1 MARRAGWLRYDAF
14 STPLAM
20 TTANRASELGTPLP
34 GTPDGA
40 YVRTTVEIMRNDK
53 DRYWDCLD
61 QAMEA
66 SHGGRIEEALA
77 WLDEALRVHP
87 DGAEAHNGR
96 GEILW
101 DDGRIDEALIEF
113 DRATLAD
120 GKFTAAHLN
129 RIELLIEELGEFG
142 TAVRL
147 ADELLAGQPEL
158 PRPDRMLQAEVYYL
172 KSKALFY
179 QDDLEGAL
187 FLVRRAA
194 KAGGELGLYCAFE
207 GQVLFELGAYVE
219 AKRVLE
225 RGIAID
231 PDAGHT
237 LYHLGLVLERLEED
251 ADDSGSVCVGIETS
265 AQAFSRA
272 NSLEPQQFPLPV
284 TLEDSA
290 FSRALDSSVANLPRS
305 IRDRIE
311 GVSLLVEDFPTLEMI
326 REERISPQTL
336 GLFIG
341 VPRTEAL
348 VTDQPLDLDRIML
361 FKKNLEKICQ
371 DEEDLIDQ
379 IQITLRHEVGHYLGL
394 DEDDLERL
402 GLA

>member
-1 MARRAGWLRYDAF
+1 MSEVRR
-14 STPLAM
+14 
-20 TTANRASELGTPLP
+20 
-34 GTPDGA
+34 
-40 YVRTTVEIMRNDK
+40 MRKDK

-66 SHGGRIEEALA
+66 SHGGRLEEALA

-87 DGAEAHNGR
+87 EGAEAHNGR

-113 DRATLAD
+113 DRAIEAD

-129 RIELLIEELGEFG
+129 RIELMIEDLGEFG
-142 TAVRL
+142 AAVRS
-147 ADELLAGQPEL
+147 ADELLSGQPRL
-158 PRPDRMLQAEVYYL
+158 PRPDRTLQAEVYYL

-194 KAGGELGLYCAFE
+194 KSGSELGLYHAFE
-207 GQVLFELGAYVE
+207 GQILFELGDYAE
-219 AKRVLE
+219 ARRVLE
-225 RGIAID
+225 RGVAMD
-231 PDAGHT
+231 PESAHT
-237 LYHLGLVLERLEED
+237 VYHLGLVLERLESEGD
-251 ADDSGSVCVGIETS
+251 ETGAPGVGIETA

-272 NSLEPQQFPLPV
+272 N
-284 TLEDSA
+284 
-290 FSRALDSSVANLPRS
+290 ALDPQSFPVPAPLDEAVFARAVDEAIANLPRS
-305 IRDRIE
+305 IRERVE
-311 GVSLLVEDFPTLEMI
+311 GVSLIIEDFPS
-326 REERISPQTL
+326 REIVRKERVSPQTL
-336 GLFIG
+336 GLFLG

-348 VTDQPLDLDRIML
+348 VTEQPLDLDRILL
-361 FKKNLEKICQ
+361 FQRNLEKICQ
-371 DEEDLIDQ
+371 DEDDLVEQ
-379 IQITLRHEVGHYLGL
+379 IQITVRHEVGHYLGL

>member
-1 MARRAGWLRYDAF
+1 
-14 STPLAM
+14 
-20 TTANRASELGTPLP
+20 
-34 GTPDGA
+34 
-40 YVRTTVEIMRNDK
+40 
-53 DRYWDCLD
+53 
-61 QAMEA
+61 
-66 SHGGRIEEALA
+66 
-77 WLDEALRVHP
+77 
-87 DGAEAHNGR
+87 
-96 GEILW
+96 
-101 DDGRIDEALIEF
+101 
-113 DRATLAD
+113 
-120 GKFTAAHLN
+120 
-129 RIELLIEELGEFG
+129 
-142 TAVRL
+142 
-147 ADELLAGQPEL
+147 
-158 PRPDRMLQAEVYYL
+158 MLQAEVYYL

-207 GQVLFELGAYVE
+207 GQALFELGAYAE

-237 LYHLGLVLERLEED
+237 LYHLGLVLERLEDEVD
-251 ADDSGSVCVGIETS
+251 KSGEPVESGSIGVGIETA

-272 NSLEPQQFPLPV
+272 NALEPQQFPLPV
-284 TLEDSA
+284 ILDDA
-290 FSRALDSSVANLPRS
+290 GFSRALDLAVANLPRS
-305 IRDRIE
+305 IRERIE
-311 GVSLLVEDFPTLEMI
+311 GVSLQVEDFPTLELV
-326 REERISPQTL
+326 RNERISPQTL

-348 VTDQPLDLDRIML
+348 LTDQALDLDRIML

-379 IQITLRHEVGHYLGL
+379 IQTTLRHGVGHYLGL

>member
-1 MARRAGWLRYDAF
+1 
-14 STPLAM
+14 
-20 TTANRASELGTPLP
+20 
-34 GTPDGA
+34 
-40 YVRTTVEIMRNDK
+40 MRKDK

-87 DGAEAHNGR
+87 EGAEAHNGR

-113 DRATLAD
+113 DRATLVD

-129 RIELLIEELGEFG
+129 RIELLIEELGEFA

-147 ADELLAGQPEL
+147 ADELLAGRPEL
-158 PRPDRMLQAEVYYL
+158 PRPDRALQAEVYYL

-194 KAGGELGLYCAFE
+194 KAGGEIGLYSAFE
-207 GQVLFELGAYVE
+207 GQALFELGSYAE

-231 PDAGHT
+231 PDAAHT
-237 LYHLGLVLERLEED
+237 LYHLGLVLERLEEGGD
-251 ADDSGSVCVGIETS
+251 ESGSIPVGIEKS

-272 NSLEPQQFPLPV
+272 NSLEPQQFPLPID
-284 TLEDSA
+284 LDDSA
-290 FSRALDSSVANLPRS
+290 FSAALDAAVANLPRS
-305 IRDRIE
+305 IRERIE
-311 GVSLLVEDFPTLEMI
+311 GVSLQIEDFPSLDLV
-326 REERISPQTL
+326 RGERISPQTL
-336 GLFIG
+336 GLFMGI
-341 VPRTEAL
+341 PRTEAIA
-348 VTDQPLDLDRIML
+348 TDQPLDLDRILL